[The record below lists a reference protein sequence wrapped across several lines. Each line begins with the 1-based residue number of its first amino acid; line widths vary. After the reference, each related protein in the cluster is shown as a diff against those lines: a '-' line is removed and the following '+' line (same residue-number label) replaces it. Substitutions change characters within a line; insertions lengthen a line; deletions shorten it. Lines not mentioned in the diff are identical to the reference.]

1 MVAER
6 LGLEGDEEL
15 LGIRV
20 TGLTGDCGRKE
31 QRRVEDGA
39 GVVGVAVVVHYS
51 FYFLLL

>member
-1 MVAER
+1 MLAER

-15 LGIRV
+15 LGTRV

-39 GVVGVAVVVHYS
+39 VAVAVVAHYS